1 MATNDVTITSGLIP
15 GVGAPAA
22 IPVQGTRAQDVDPF
36 AAKAGPDISYRST
49 EVYAV
54 FRQDP
59 QTRQMQV
66 AIFDGDGRLLRMIP
80 PASVAQMV
88 ATMSAYRFRR

>member
-1 MATNDVTITSGLIP
+1 MATNDVTITPGLLTS
-15 GVGAPAA
+15 VGAPASV
-22 IPVQGTRAQDVDPF
+22 PVQGGRAQDVDPF
-36 AAKAGPDISYRST
+36 AAKAGPDISYRSM

-80 PASVAQMV
+80 PASVAQML
-88 ATMSAYRFRR
+88 ATMSAYRFRP